1 MRPVPAR
8 LALRGDGEQEPRG
21 RIDGDV
27 YVALIFICPGA
38 GPPVFVDSPR
48 RRQ

>member
-1 MRPVPAR
+1 MHPVTAR
-8 LALRGDGEQEPRG
+8 LPVRVNEERKPRG

-27 YVALIFICPGA
+27 YVALIFIRRGV

-48 RRQ
+48 GRQ